1 MNLFINNLQI
11 HKSMYMCD
19 IESEYIQVIPNLIYI
34 YSWLKGLKFETANKK
49 YITIIST
56 GLNLLDL
63 CILLI

>member
-11 HKSMYMCD
+11 HKYMCMCD

-34 YSWLKGLKFETANKK
+34 YSLLKGLKFETPTKK

-63 CILLI
+63 YILLI